1 MVLWHHILS
10 SCNTGRSEEEYIVA
24 SALFTAPL
32 FHVFG
37 FVNVPLLCEMV
48 LEEMNLLEQFNF
60 NAMPET
66 IEQTECIMSM
76 LPPLVLLMAKS
87 DVVVDQ
93 DLKVLEEVAKSFAAQ
108 FLRLCKC

>member
-1 MVLWHHILS
+1 MKGVALWHHILP
-10 SCNTGRSEEEYIVA
+10 SCNAGCSEGEYIVA
-24 SALFTAPL
+24 SALFTVPL

-37 FVNVPLLCEMV
+37 FVNVPLLCEV
-48 LEEMNLLEQFNF
+48 LEEMNLLKEQFNF

-93 DLKVLEEVAKSFAAQ
+93 DLSYLKNVEPLH
-108 FLRLCKC
+108 